1 MILLLMNSYLEN
13 WRKLRMKVKI
23 ICNSDMLSF
32 EKDVNAFIADKV
44 IHDIKYQS
52 MSIPQQYNG
61 VGIPTSI
68 GIFDRALIM
77 YDDEEADY
85 LDAHIKKEA

>member
-1 MILLLMNSYLEN
+1 
-13 WRKLRMKVKI
+13 MKVKI
-23 ICNSDMLSF
+23 ICNADALSF
-32 EKDVNAFIADKV
+32 EKDINAFIADKV

-52 MSIPQQYNG
+52 MSIAYQYNG
-61 VGIPTSI
+61 VGVPTNI

-85 LDAHIKKEA
+85 LDARIKREA

>member
-13 WRKLRMKVKI
+13 WRKLRMKIKI
-23 ICNSDMLSF
+23 IANSDISSF
-32 EKDVNAFIADKV
+32 EKNVNAFIADKV

-52 MSIPQQYNG
+52 MSIAQRYNG
-61 VGIPTSI
+61 AGIPTDI

-77 YDDEEADY
+77 YDDI
-85 LDAHIKKEA
+85 DA

>member
-1 MILLLMNSYLEN
+1 
-13 WRKLRMKVKI
+13 MKVKI
-23 ICNSDMLSF
+23 FCSSDTLNL
-32 EKDVNAFIADKV
+32 EKDINAFIADKV

-61 VGIPTSI
+61 AGIPINI

-77 YDDEEADY
+77 YDDEEANY

>member
-1 MILLLMNSYLEN
+1 
-13 WRKLRMKVKI
+13 MKVKI
-23 ICNSDMLSF
+23 IANSDTLSF

-52 MSIPQQYNG
+52 TSIPQQYNG
-61 VGIPTSI
+61 VGIPTII

>member
-1 MILLLMNSYLEN
+1 
-13 WRKLRMKVKI
+13 MKVKI

-77 YDDEEADY
+77 YDEEEANY
-85 LDAHIKKEA
+85 LDAHIKKEAQFGNKFRKQEEKDI

>member
-61 VGIPTSI
+61 IGIPTSI

-77 YDDEEADY
+77 YDDEETDY

>member
-1 MILLLMNSYLEN
+1 
-13 WRKLRMKVKI
+13 MKVKI
-23 ICNSDMLSF
+23 ICNSDALSF
-32 EKDVNAFIADKV
+32 EKDINAFIADKV

-52 MSIPQQYNG
+52 MSIAYQYNG
-61 VGIPTSI
+61 VGVPTNI

-85 LDAHIKKEA
+85 LDARIKREAQYRK

>member
-1 MILLLMNSYLEN
+1 MILLLMNSCLEN

-77 YDDEEADY
+77 YDDI
-85 LDAHIKKEA
+85 DA

>member
-1 MILLLMNSYLEN
+1 MILLLMNSCLEN

>member
-1 MILLLMNSYLEN
+1 
-13 WRKLRMKVKI
+13 MKVKI
-23 ICNSDMLSF
+23 VCNSDAISF
-32 EKDVNAFIADKV
+32 EKDINDFIADKV

-52 MSIPQQYNG
+52 MSIAQSYNG
-61 VGIPTSI
+61 IGIPTNI

-77 YDDEEADY
+77 YDDEEANY